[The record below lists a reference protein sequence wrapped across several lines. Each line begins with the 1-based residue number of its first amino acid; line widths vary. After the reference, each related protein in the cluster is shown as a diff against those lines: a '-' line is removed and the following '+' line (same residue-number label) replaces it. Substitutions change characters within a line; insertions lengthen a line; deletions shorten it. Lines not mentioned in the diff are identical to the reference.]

1 MPGGRVGSVTPET
14 GELMTRPSRSLR
26 VIAALATAVALGAFA
41 TSIFASSVA
50 PAVRLPLASVDN
62 PAGGKGRTLGLSRV
76 TIPPGAQLALHHH
89 SGTQIAYI
97 DRGVLT
103 YTVKSGAVSVMH
115 GPADGSATLVR
126 HIRAGQTGSISA
138 GQWIVEQP
146 TTIHRAGNN
155 GSSAVIIYLAS
166 YFPIG
171 SPPSVP
177 VG

>member
-1 MPGGRVGSVTPET
+1 
-14 GELMTRPSRSLR
+14 MTRPFRSLR
-26 VIAALATAVALGAFA
+26 MIAALAAAVVLGACA
-41 TSIFASSVA
+41 TAIFAASVA
-50 PAVRLPLASVDN
+50 PVVRYPLASVDN
-62 PAGGKGRTLGLSRV
+62 PAGGRGRTLGLSRV

-89 SGTQIAYI
+89 SGTQVAYI

-126 HIRAGQTGSISA
+126 QIKAGQTGSITA

-146 TTIHRAGNN
+146 STIHRAGNN
-155 GSSAVIIYLAS
+155 GSTPVIIYLAS